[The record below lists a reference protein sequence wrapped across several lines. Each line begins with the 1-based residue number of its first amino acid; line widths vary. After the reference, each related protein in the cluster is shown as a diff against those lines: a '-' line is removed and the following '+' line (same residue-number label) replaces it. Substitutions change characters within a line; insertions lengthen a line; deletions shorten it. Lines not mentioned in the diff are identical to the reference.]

1 MDEEYLKVQQMG
13 TRAIP
18 GQSLTNDPENPAP
31 FEKAPQ
37 YTSVHEASE
46 AIFAELILKENYVP
60 LMQAIASGTPV
71 MEVVQVLLFSGFTQG
86 KWNPDLLVMLIEPVA
101 YMILALAERIDIDP
115 VIYEGE
121 DQDDENDERTFGTK
135 FEELAL
141 QKIDKNAKNIKVP
154 EGVLTNEMIA
164 KLESIPKET
173 MESPEPVEQPM
184 QQSLLAAT

>member
-164 KLESIPKET
+164 KLDTISKET
-173 MESPEPVEQPM
+173 MESPEPVQQPM

>member
-13 TRAIP
+13 ARAIP

-46 AIFAELILKENYVP
+46 AIFSELILKENYVP
-60 LMQAIASGTPV
+60 LMEAIATGTPV
-71 MEVVQVLLFSGFTQG
+71 MEVVQVVLFSGFTQG

-101 YMILALAERIDIDP
+101 YMILALAERLDIDP

-121 DQDDENDERTFGTK
+121 EEDDDDDERSSGTK

-141 QKIDKNAKNIKVP
+141 QKIDRNPKNIKVP
-154 EGVLTNEMIA
+154 SGVLTNEMIA

-173 MESPEPVEQPM
+173 IESPEPVEQPM

>member
-46 AIFAELILKENYVP
+46 AIFSELILKQNYVP
-60 LMQAIASGTPV
+60 LMEALATGTPV
-71 MEVVQVLLFSGFTQG
+71 MEVVQIVLFSGFTQG

-101 YMILALAERIDIDP
+101 YMILALAERLDIDP
-115 VIYEGE
+115 IIYEGE
-121 DQDDENDERTFGTK
+121 EEDDDDDERSSGTK

-141 QKIDKNAKNIKVP
+141 QKIDRNPKNIKVP
-154 EGVLTNEMIA
+154 AGVLTNEMIA

>member
-46 AIFAELILKENYVP
+46 AIFSELILKENYVP
-60 LMQAIASGTPV
+60 LMEAIATGTPV
-71 MEVVQVLLFSGFTQG
+71 MEVVQVVLFSGFTQG

-101 YMILALAERIDIDP
+101 YMILALAERLDIDP
-115 VIYEGE
+115 IIYEGE
-121 DQDDENDERTFGTK
+121 EEDDDDDERSSGTK

-141 QKIDKNAKNIKVP
+141 QKIDRNPKNIKVP
-154 EGVLTNEMIA
+154 SGVLTNEMIA
-164 KLESIPKET
+164 KLESIPNET

>member
-46 AIFAELILKENYVP
+46 AIFSELILKENYVP
-60 LMQAIASGTPV
+60 LMEAIATGTPV
-71 MEVVQVLLFSGFTQG
+71 MEVVQVVLFSGFTQG

-101 YMILALAERIDIDP
+101 YMILALAERLDIDP

-121 DQDDENDERTFGTK
+121 EEDDDDDERSSGTK

-141 QKIDKNAKNIKVP
+141 QKIDRNPKNIKVP
-154 EGVLTNEMIA
+154 SGVLTNEMIA
-164 KLESIPKET
+164 KLESIPNET